1 MSKNLVRLSQVPM
14 GATFKYFGALYK
26 KIHQTRKSGV
36 GKHQGRDYEPNVLR
50 LDNGK
55 TFKLHGSVPV
65 EIIYDNETK
74 N

>member
-1 MSKNLVRLSQVPM
+1 MKMLKGQIRFSQCPV
-14 GATFKYFGALYK
+14 GATFKCYGAIYK
-26 KIHQTRKSGV
+26 KIHQTKAMN
-36 GKHQGRDYEPNVLR
+36 GRADYQPNALR